1 VEGTLRENGW
11 RAESF
16 GAGNPAASLGAAIRQ
31 RRPRMF
37 CLSVSH
43 IESPLDFLNVY
54 RELHAVATEAG
65 VAMVIGGRGLTEA
78 IRHDMNYTAHCDALR
93 NLVAFARA
101 LYVPPE
107 MPAAELAVSE

>member
-1 VEGTLRENGW
+1 
-11 RAESF
+11 
-16 GAGNPAASLGAAIRQ
+16 
-31 RRPRMF
+31 
-37 CLSVSH
+37 
-43 IESPLDFLNVY
+43 VY